1 MKLEPHSVRE
11 ALLEIASDG
20 KGRDLDSVSTRLAKE
35 FSIPTQGRI
44 YDQFKQK
51 VSNAK
56 AALINKGELSK
67 LPKHVRLSN
76 AGKKRR
82 FFDLCEA
89 ILCSKNL
96 MIKSEIE
103 DVSVW
108 KIKGGFPK
116 NRPEGILIQF
126 AISDKVLEKA
136 LTEETQKA
144 LQTLINLTE
153 PYP

>member
-20 KGRDLDSVSTRLAKE
+20 KGRDLDSVSTRLAKK
-35 FSIPTQGRI
+35 FNIPTQGRI
-44 YDQFKQK
+44 YDQFKQR

-56 AALINKGELSK
+56 AALIIKGELSK

-76 AGKKRR
+76 TSKNRR
-82 FFDLCEA
+82 FLDLCEA
-89 ILCSKNL
+89 ILCSKKQ

-103 DVSVW
+103 EVSVW
-108 KIKGGFPK
+108 KIKGGLPK
-116 NRPEGILIQF
+116 NRPERILIQF
-126 AISDKVLEKA
+126 AISDKALEKV
-136 LTEETQKA
+136 LNEEKLKA